1 MKDSENIID
10 ENNRNMN
17 DLRDE
22 VEIKDT
28 EIRKLED
35 KIQDQ
40 ISKVKMLEREK
51 DQLHNRE
58 SRITKNQDTQV
69 NNTTKII
76 FKCDKCEKGFGT
88 KRGLMQHMRVHQDF
102 IPQMDGLDSLA
113 IESLNDGIESSSL
126 SRLKAL
132 TEGPN
137 SGLYFRR

>member
-1 MKDSENIID
+1 
-10 ENNRNMN
+10 
-17 DLRDE
+17 
-22 VEIKDT
+22 
-28 EIRKLED
+28 
-35 KIQDQ
+35 
-40 ISKVKMLEREK
+40 MLEREK

-113 IESLNDGIESSSL
+113 IESLNDAIESSSL

>member
-1 MKDSENIID
+1 MID

-28 EIRKLED
+28 EIRKVED
-35 KIQDQ
+35 KIQNQ

-102 IPQMDGLDSLA
+102 IPQMDGLDS
-113 IESLNDGIESSSL
+113 IESLNDAIESSSL

-132 TEGPN
+132 TEDLN

>member
-1 MKDSENIID
+1 MKDSENMID

-35 KIQDQ
+35 KIQNQ

-102 IPQMDGLDSLA
+102 IPQMDGLDS
-113 IESLNDGIESSSL
+113 IESLNDAIESSSL

-132 TEGPN
+132 TEDLN